1 MKLVLKRLSA
11 LLFMAALLGTT
22 GCGYKGPLYL
32 PESAVEVDS
41 VSQN

>member
-1 MKLVLKRLSA
+1 MKFVLKRLSA
-11 LLFMAALLGTT
+11 LLFMVALLGTT

-32 PESAVEVDS
+32 PESSSTTDS